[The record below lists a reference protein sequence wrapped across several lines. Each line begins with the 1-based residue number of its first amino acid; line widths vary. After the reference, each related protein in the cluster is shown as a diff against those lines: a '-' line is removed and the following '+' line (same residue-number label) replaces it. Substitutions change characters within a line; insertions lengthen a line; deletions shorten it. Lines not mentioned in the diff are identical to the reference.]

1 MCDYLLIIVIIIDCM
16 LDFFYYIYAEF
27 IGAGNPKFLG
37 IRYKSISREFVRI
50 VANLIVPVYYRFSP
64 VSSLPKQKRKQQVI
78 LSLTSFPARIN
89 RVWIVIESL
98 LRQQIKADRIVL
110 WLSQNQFKGF
120 DLPKS
125 LIKLQKKGLE
135 IRFVEGDIRS
145 HKKYY
150 YTLLEYPNDLLV
162 TVDDDLYYSSS
173 FLKNL
178 MEAHIKWP
186 NAVISIYSFLI
197 RYDEKGNVMPYEQ
210 WVQPIK
216 EGCYPPGV
224 IFFGS
229 GGGTLFPPQTLY
241 PDVLNIDL
249 ARALCPL
256 ADDVWLNAMCQ
267 MSQVNIVK
275 VRGNN
280 ILLPIYNHSFNKT
293 ETLSSINDGKKL
305 NDIQIKNVKDHYPVF

>member
-1 MCDYLLIIVIIIDCM
+1 M
-16 LDFFYYIYAEF
+16 LDFFHYLYAEV
-27 IGAGNPKFLG
+27 IGIDNPLLFG
-37 IRYKSISREFVRI
+37 IRYKSIFRELLRVS
-50 VANLIVPVYYRFSP
+50 ANFLVPAYYRFSP
-64 VSSLPKQKRKQQVI
+64 TPSLPKQKREQQVI
-78 LSLTSFPARIN
+78 LSLTSFPGRIN

-110 WLSQNQFKGF
+110 WLSKDQFEGI

-173 FLKNL
+173 FLRNL
-178 MEAHIKWP
+178 MEAHVKQP
-186 NAVISIYSFLI
+186 NAVISVYSFLI
-197 RYDEKGNVMPYEQ
+197 RYDERGNVMPYEQ
-210 WVQPIK
+210 WIQPIK
-216 EGCYPPGV
+216 EGCYPSGV

-229 GGGTLFPPQTLY
+229 GGGTLFPPQALY

-249 ARALCPL
+249 ARELCPL

-280 ILLPIYNHSFNKT
+280 ILLSIYNHSFNKT
-293 ETLSSINDGKKL
+293 ETLSSINNGKKL
-305 NDIQIKNVKDHYPVF
+305 NDIQIKNLMEHYPVFRKLF